1 MHIVSKTPPATRDR
15 VRVYSTPEGFA
26 VQVYG
31 QTVLRAASH
40 REAVR
45 KAAELRRALS

>member
-1 MHIVSKTPPATRDR
+1 MTKNSSPARDR
-15 VRVYSTPEGFA
+15 VRVHSTPEGFA

-31 QTVLRAASH
+31 QTVLRAISH
-40 REAVR
+40 REALQ